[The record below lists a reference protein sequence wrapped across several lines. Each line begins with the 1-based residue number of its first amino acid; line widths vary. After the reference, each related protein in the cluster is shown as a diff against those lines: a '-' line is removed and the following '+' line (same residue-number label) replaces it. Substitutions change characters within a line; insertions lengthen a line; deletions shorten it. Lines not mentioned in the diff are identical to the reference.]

1 MGVIL
6 SNQAKS
12 KVIVIDPGHGGVDSN
27 GKYHTSG
34 KMFKF
39 PNGDIAYEGQINRD
53 IAKSLGDILIN
64 KGYKVVYTVK
74 PDDYRDPSL
83 SSRVSFANSYKA
95 DEALYISI
103 HNNAA
108 PKPGTA
114 SGFEI
119 FTSPGKTASDDLA
132 DSIYKNVESFYK
144 TLGLKM
150 RSDLS
155 DGDYDKEQSFYVLT
169 KTKMPAVLLECLFF
183 DNYSDFQFLRQPAFT
198 AALAMRIADGIIN
211 YLQS

>member
-1 MGVIL
+1 M
-6 SNQAKS
+6 
-12 KVIVIDPGHGGVDSN
+12 
-27 GKYHTSG
+27 
-34 KMFKF
+34 
-39 PNGDIAYEGQINRD
+39 
-53 IAKSLGDILIN
+53 IN
-64 KGYKVVYTVK
+64 KGYKVLYTVK
-74 PDDYRDPSL
+74 PDDHRDPSL

-132 DSIYKNVESFYK
+132 DSIYVNVESFYK

-150 RSDLS
+150 RSALS
-155 DGDYDKEQSFYVLT
+155 DGDYDKEHSFYVLT

-183 DNYSDFQFLRQPAFT
+183 DNYSDF
-198 AALAMRIADGIIN
+198 
-211 YLQS
+211 